1 MAAKISYGS
10 DVMDGVFDFQNLFV
24 FDLANNHQGSVAHG
38 KAVIRAVGQE
48 ARKHDVRGLMKFQ
61 FRQLDS
67 FVHPAHRKDS
77 DNKHIPRFLSTRLG
91 RDEYQI
97 LLDEVRAQGM
107 MAACTPFDEAS
118 VDMIVDMGFDVLK
131 IASCSARD
139 WPLLERAA
147 EANMPVIFSTG
158 GLETAHIDDLVSFF
172 DHRGVDTAIMHCV
185 AIYPTPEENCQ
196 LNQITALRKRYQGK
210 TIGWST
216 HEDQDATAPIQIAY
230 ALGARM
236 FERHVG
242 LPTDE
247 IKLNAYSSTP
257 EQLNTW
263 LSAHE
268 QAIRLCGAAER
279 PDVVDSEREAIEG
292 LRRGVYAAKP
302 IRKGQTIERA
312 QVYFA
317 MPYVE
322 GQLPSGE
329 WKEGIV
335 AGEDVKTDGCIN
347 MSTVTLPDVP
357 DYQMIKS
364 ALHDVKALLN
374 EARVPLNSSFEVEYS
389 HHYGMKDFREV
400 GAVIINC
407 INRSYCKK
415 IIVQLAGQRH
425 PAHFHKR
432 KEETFQVLH
441 GEVHVTMDGHER
453 VLRAGET
460 CLIQPGVWHSFWT
473 DTGCI
478 FEEVSTTHYN
488 DDSFYKDKRINEM
501 ERAERKTVVDHWGRF
516 QTEPAD
522 ALPGIGAQAD
532 SK

>member
-1 MAAKISYGS
+1 MS
-10 DVMDGVFDFQNLFV
+10 DMDNAFDFRDLFV
-24 FDLANNHQGSVAHG
+24 FDIANNHQGSVEHG
-38 KAVIRAVGQE
+38 KAIIRAVGG
-48 ARKHDVRGLMKFQ
+48 AAKSHGVRGVLKFQ
-61 FRQLDS
+61 FRQLES
-67 FVHPAHRKDS
+67 FIHPDHKEGS
-77 DNKHIPRFLSTRLG
+77 DNKHIPRFLSTRLD
-91 RDEYQI
+91 RDAYQE
-97 LLDEVRAQGM
+97 LLDEVREQGLL
-107 MAACTPFDEAS
+107 AACTPFDDES
-118 VDMIVDMGFDVLK
+118 VDVIVDMGFDILK

-139 WPLLERAA
+139 WPLLECAA
-147 EANMPVIFSTG
+147 DANLPIIFSTG
-158 GLETAHIDDLVSFF
+158 GLETSQIDDLVSFF

-185 AIYPTPEENCQ
+185 SIYPTPEEDCH
-196 LNQITALRKRYQGK
+196 LNQIKTLRKRYPGK

-230 ALGARM
+230 AMGARM

-242 LPTDE
+242 LETDE

-257 EQLNTW
+257 EQVDRW
-263 LSAHE
+263 LSAHA
-268 QAIRLCGAAER
+268 QGKKLCGAIER
-279 PDVVDSEREAIEG
+279 PPVPDVEREAIEG
-292 LRRGVYAAKP
+292 LRRGIYAAKP
-302 IRKGQTIERA
+302 IRKGQKIDRS

-322 GQLPSGE
+322 GQLSSGE

-335 AGEDVKTDGCIN
+335 SGADVKPDAPVN
-347 MSTVTLPDVP
+347 LDEVTLPGVP

-374 EARVPLNSSFEVEYS
+374 EARIPLNSDFEVEYS
-389 HHYGMKDFREV
+389 HHYGVKNFREV

-441 GEVHVTMDGHER
+441 GEVHVTMDGHAR
-453 VLRAGET
+453 VLREGET
-460 CLIQPGVWHSFWT
+460 CLIQPGVWHTFRT

-501 ERAERKTVVDHWGRF
+501 ERAERKTIVDHWGRF
-516 QTEPAD
+516 QTAPAD
-522 ALPGIGAQAD
+522 ALPGVEE
-532 SK
+532 